1 MKKSNK
7 SIIISVLSVLV
18 AMLMVVSLAACGSKD
33 DKKAETK
40 ATELATQAE
49 TKIVTEAPTEAP
61 TDAPAAETQAPAV
74 TEAKAEA
81 DTDNGDAGVE
91 AQSDD
96 ELVIP
101 DVTGLWKNENNPNGC
116 TIEVTSQDG
125 NTLDM
130 TITSVRGNAAQI
142 ATFSI
147 IVTVTPEMY
156 GNIMRGEDSFEYT
169 DSFGNTGNCIV
180 SVSEN
185 VITLVVTEETNAGG
199 NWGISNATGDYIRG

>member
-7 SIIISVLSVLV
+7 SIFVSVLSVLV
-18 AMLMVVSLAACGSKD
+18 AMLMVLSLAACGSKD

-49 TKIVTEAPTEAP
+49 TKIVTETPTDAP
-61 TDAPAAETQAPAV
+61 TDAPAAETQAPVV
-74 TEAKAEA
+74 TEAQAA

-91 AQSDD
+91 AQSND
-96 ELVIP
+96 EIVIP

-116 TIEVTSQDG
+116 TIEITRQDG

-147 IVTVTPEMY
+147 TVTVTPEMY
-156 GNIMRGEDSFEYT
+156 GNIVRGEDSFEYT

-185 VITLVVTEETNAGG
+185 VITLIVTEESNGGG